1 MNTQKMGY
9 TLEETL
15 EEDENSE
22 EEAEEEEEEEDDA
35 SVLQVAIRGDGD
47 CFYSAIVEAFLK
59 DGVDIVQIFAGRV
72 GCEVEFFQYLDLK

>member
-1 MNTQKMGY
+1 MGY

-15 EEDENSE
+15 KEEDENSE

-35 SVLQVAIRGDGD
+35 SVLQVAISGDGD

-72 GCEVEFFQYLDLK
+72 GCEVEFFQHLDLK